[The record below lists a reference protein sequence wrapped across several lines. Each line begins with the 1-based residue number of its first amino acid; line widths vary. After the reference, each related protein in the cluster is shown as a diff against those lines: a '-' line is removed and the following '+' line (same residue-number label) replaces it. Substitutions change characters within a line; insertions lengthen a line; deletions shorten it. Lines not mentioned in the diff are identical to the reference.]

1 MERCYKRILAAGSGY
16 EKQDS
21 TRGSRYNC
29 MCMLLQPE
37 CTYEVHGYAG
47 VLLIKAKYDAA
58 LDELEK
64 LETKKKQLEDKKVLE
79 AYHNG
84 GKTAEEII
92 AFIMS
97 GEDKPEEDE
106 KTKKRR
112 KRI

>member
-1 MERCYKRILAAGSGY
+1 MKMAGRTVSLD
-16 EKQDS
+16 EKIKKAEA
-21 TRGSRYNC
+21 TVIA
-29 MCMLLQPE
+29 L
-37 CTYEVHGYAG
+37 
-47 VLLIKAKYDAA
+47 KAKYDAA

-64 LETKKKQLEDKKVLE
+64 MVEKQKQLEDKKVLE

-84 GKTAEEII
+84 GKTADEII

-106 KTKKRR
+106 KPKKRR